1 MSNPTPAELAAHNL
15 IRDYVAPER
24 VAGKKGAKHF
34 EHAPTVVIEQ
44 YRTVSPTTIVVP
56 ETWDQTGGL
65 THQIGMLGND
75 GEGDCVVAAFEHGRM
90 FKALVS
96 FVGGIITWAHEFRP
110 AHAAYTLL
118 IYWAYGR
125 WVGEPGLRPDNGAN
139 PLEYAKFAF
148 AHNLTDAFGLV
159 DLSDPSTK
167 IANLKQAAVEF
178 GGLLVC
184 VNLTDDAMGLFNSG
198 QTWNVANGQQP
209 NPQEGHG
216 IWLDKFDSS
225 TGLMY
230 FATWGFADQSATE
243 AWVLACVTSAI
254 AFISKEQAAAAGVDV
269 AALIAA
275 CQALTDGQGIAPAAS
290 EAPAAHVDRALTP
303 SSIIHDVEVEWDKF
317 TPQLRRVVT
326 LAVQRESVTVIAKE
340 LGIALKML
348 LRTL

>member
-1 MSNPTPAELAAHNL
+1 MT
-15 IRDYVAPER
+15 IVQDTRDMVTPER
-24 VAGKKGAKHF
+24 RAGQRGAKHF
-34 EHAPTVVIEQ
+34 THEPTVAIEQ
-44 YRTVSPTTIVVP
+44 YRTLAPTAVVVP

-96 FVGGIITWAHEFRP
+96 FVGGIITWAKGFRP

-118 IYWAYGR
+118 VYWTYGR
-125 WVGEPGLRPDNGAN
+125 WAGEPGLRPDNGAN

-184 VNLTDDAMGLFNSG
+184 VDLTDDAMGLFNSG

-243 AWVLACVTSAI
+243 AWVAACVTSAI
-254 AFISKEQAAAAGVDV
+254 AFISKEQAAAAGVDG

-275 CQALTDGQGIAPAAS
+275 CQALIDGQGSPVPMTNGTVTARQLVDGAS
-290 EAPAAHVDRALTP
+290 MPRN
-303 SSIIHDVEVEWDKF
+303 IINDIEVEWDKF
-317 TPQLRRVVT
+317 TLQLRRVVT
-326 LAVQRESVTVIAKE
+326 LAVQRESVSVIARE

-348 LRTL
+348 LKTL